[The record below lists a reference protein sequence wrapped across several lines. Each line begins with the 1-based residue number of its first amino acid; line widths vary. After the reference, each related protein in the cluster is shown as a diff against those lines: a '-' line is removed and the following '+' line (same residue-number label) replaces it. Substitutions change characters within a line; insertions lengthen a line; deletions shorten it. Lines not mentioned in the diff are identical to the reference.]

1 MILDYQQQSIAWY
14 VDDNVYVDMYNVL
27 LVNRLKPNYAIRGI
41 GRSNVPVEV
50 LGDGPAA
57 AVEQA

>member
-14 VDDNVYVDMYNVL
+14 VDDNVHVDMYNVL
-27 LVNRLKPNYAIRGI
+27 LVNRLKPNYAVRGI
-41 GRSNVPVEV
+41 GWSNVAVEV

>member
-14 VDDNVYVDMYNVL
+14 VDDNVHVDMYNVL
-27 LVNRLKPNYAIRGI
+27 LVNRLKPNYAVRVI
-41 GRSNVPVEV
+41 GWSNVAVEV

>member
-1 MILDYQQQSIAWY
+1 MILDYQQLSIAWY
-14 VDDNVYVDMYNVL
+14 VDDNVHVDIYNVL
-27 LVNRLKPNYAIRGI
+27 LVNRLKPNYAVRGK
-41 GRSNVPVEV
+41 GWSNVAVEV